1 MYKSTRLLNAILLSP
16 IIETKGIWIYLPCIC
31 LKLVAVLID
40 YWKWNFTDTTDLSS
54 KVIFPEVTIW
64 RAECAVFLLLHH
76 QHVLVMHL
84 RILSINLWITM
95 AHYGKVDRLMAENIF
110 RIFIFHLY
118 CLSLYLHFD
127 LISYFSFIMS
137 FYFTFLESLILKSFK
152 FL

>member
-1 MYKSTRLLNAILLSP
+1 MYKSTLLLNAILLSP

-54 KVIFPEVTIW
+54 KVIFPKGTIW
-64 RAECAVFLLLHH
+64 RAECAVFLLPHH
-76 QHVLVMHL
+76 QHVLLMHL

-95 AHYGKVDRLMAENIF
+95 ALYGKVDRLMAENIF
-110 RIFIFHLY
+110 HIFIFHLY

-137 FYFTFLESLILKSFK
+137 FYFTFLEGLVLKSFK